1 MDENAALSNLAPDD
15 AAPSLLP
22 PPAGVLQPANV
33 EAIGSIGAPANS
45 CRRWRRENAG
55 WFGMRVDMSVE
66 WICVNRAS
74 WHATCDGCVTAAL
87 NVRSSR

>member
-1 MDENAALSNLAPDD
+1 MDENAALSNIAPDD
-15 AAPSLLP
+15 AAPSP

-45 CRRWRRENAG
+45 CRRWRRENAV
-55 WFGMRVDMSVE
+55 WFGMGVE

-74 WHATCDGCVTAAL
+74 WHAVCDGRVTDAL
-87 NVRSSR
+87 NVRSTR